1 MDAEPS
7 GPKVRRRIIARSVC
21 CWSGNEL
28 QLYAM
33 PVLTVR
39 LSDEEKK
46 ILTRRS
52 RQAGMKRATFVRQLI
67 RAQPYATA
75 TDLLEDL
82 QKEWGNEQL
91 RVARSRRK

>member
-1 MDAEPS
+1 
-7 GPKVRRRIIARSVC
+7 
-21 CWSGNEL
+21 
-28 QLYAM
+28 M

-67 RAQPYATA
+67 RTEPYTTA
-75 TDLLEDL
+75 ADLLGDL
-82 QKEWGNEQL
+82 EKEWGNEQL
-91 RVARSRRK
+91 RVTRSRRK